1 MKIVRA
7 IVTGKVQGVWFRAW
21 TVKEAQKRNL
31 RGWVQNLSDGSVEA
45 LLAGDPTM
53 VEAMVK
59 ACHQGPPLAKVSNVA
74 VRDASGE
81 AVPDNFAQRG
91 AD

>member
-1 MKIVRA
+1 VKIVRA

-45 LLAGDPTM
+45 LFAGDPAM

-81 AVPDNFAQRG
+81 AVPENFAQRG

>member
-7 IVTGKVQGVWFRAW
+7 VVTGKVQGVWFRAW

-31 RGWVQNLSDGSVEA
+31 RGWVQNLRDGSVEA
-45 LLAGDPTM
+45 LFAGEPAIVDDM
-53 VEAMVK
+53 LK
-59 ACHQGPPLAKVSNVA
+59 ACHQGPPLAKVVGVA
-74 VRDASGE
+74 VSDATGE
-81 AVPDNFAQRG
+81 TVPGDFAQRG

>member
-7 IVTGKVQGVWFRAW
+7 VMTGKVQGVWFRAW

-31 RGWVQNLSDGSVEA
+31 RGWVQNLRDGSVEA
-45 LLAGDPTM
+45 LFAGEPATVD
-53 VEAMVK
+53 AMLK
-59 ACHQGPPLAKVSNVA
+59 ACHQGPPLAKVVGVA
-74 VRDASGE
+74 VSDATGE
-81 AVPDNFAQRG
+81 SVPEDFAQRG

>member
-7 IVTGKVQGVWFRAW
+7 VMTGKVQGVWFRAW

-31 RGWVQNLSDGSVEA
+31 RGWVQNRSDGSVEA
-45 LLAGDPTM
+45 LFAGDPAM
-53 VEAMVK
+53 VDAMVK

-74 VRDASGE
+74 VSDASGE
-81 AVPDNFAQRG
+81 TVPDNFAQRG

>member
-21 TVKEAQKRNL
+21 TVKEAQKRHL

-45 LLAGDPTM
+45 LFAGDPAM
-53 VEAMVK
+53 VDAMVK
-59 ACHQGPPLAKVSNVA
+59 ACHQGPPLSKVSNVA

-81 AVPDNFAQRG
+81 TVPDDFAQRG

>member
-45 LLAGDPTM
+45 LFAGDPAM

-81 AVPDNFAQRG
+81 AVPENFAQRG

>member
-1 MKIVRA
+1 
-7 IVTGKVQGVWFRAW
+7 
-21 TVKEAQKRNL
+21 
-31 RGWVQNLSDGSVEA
+31 
-45 LLAGDPTM
+45 M

-81 AVPDNFAQRG
+81 AVPDKFAQRG

>member
-7 IVTGKVQGVWFRAW
+7 VVTGKVQGVWFRAW

-31 RGWVQNLSDGSVEA
+31 HGWVQNLQDGSVEA
-45 LLAGDPTM
+45 LFAGDP
-53 VEAMVK
+53 AMVDAMVT
-59 ACHQGPPLAKVSNVA
+59 ACHQGPPLAKVANVA
-74 VRDASGE
+74 VSDATGE
-81 AVPDNFAQRG
+81 AIPDGFIQRG